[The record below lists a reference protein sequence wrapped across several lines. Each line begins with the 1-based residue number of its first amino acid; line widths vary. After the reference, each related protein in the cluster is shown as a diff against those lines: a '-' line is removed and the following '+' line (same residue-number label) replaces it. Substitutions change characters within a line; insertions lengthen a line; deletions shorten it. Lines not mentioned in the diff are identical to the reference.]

1 MEAAALKREKE
12 NLFSHA
18 STVYYYCK
26 LSAALHTR
34 LYGSSIETQV
44 ESWELSSW
52 SNSADAAF
60 AASGAVL

>member
-1 MEAAALKREKE
+1 MAALRAATAKNGKRGTSSLIGMEAAALKREKE

-44 ESWELSSW
+44 ES
-52 SNSADAAF
+52 
-60 AASGAVL
+60 